1 MLAVLALAF
10 QAATA
15 PAPPDKCTAYADQVV
30 GGLAG
35 DRAAA
40 LGAARRMRRECRN
53 DFEALFRAGRALSRA
68 SGFEKGEHRDL
79 RQHARPLLDRA
90 AQLRSSNAGAWLEYG
105 LLLRKQ
111 GGIQVD
117 AQRAI
122 RRALQLADEQPD
134 STPPT
139 VLAEINFQRGR
150 YYQDELDR
158 MRWLKQVSALG
169 VTSPSCVG
177 MGAFCENYTRPADF
191 NRRLDETPAAVT
203 DFAERRERVLRY
215 LESAARLDPA
225 NLEAFERNG
234 RELALGEEWER
245 LEAAARQAEAA
256 GRFGGLATAVRGLA
270 AARQGRLRAAD
281 SLYRVALT
289 RLPDSLRRWYERP
302 PAGLDA
308 VPDFWSRARPLWV
321 TGFNELQVE
330 YWTRMTYA
338 LLVLRDREADVEG
351 PETPIGDAL
360 IRYGWPR
367 RITQVTRNAGQI
379 LSSAGY
385 EAAQGYLDCAAS
397 TDPAACVPAPGGD
410 VRDESGGRWLF
421 WTYAPDRP
429 SLMFELR
436 TGARVPQ
443 YLFDASAAEYAE
455 RLRAASPFTFRS
467 QLAPKVYRLPVQ
479 VARFKGVR
487 PGETTVGVHS
497 LVAARQMELP
507 PQDSVEVG
515 LFLFADTAG
524 FPLVARRTATY
535 QVADGVALSYAVNLE
550 PGRYAY
556 SLEAFVP
563 AFGGAATVRDSL
575 VVPAWP
581 PDSLL
586 VSDLLVAHGV
596 TPRVEGDP
604 LTWRDLGVEPSRTLE
619 VTPGSSLWV
628 VWEVYGARP
637 DERGNGRYEVAL
649 SLQDAA
655 ARSLPLRL
663 LERMGVRRAGAQ
675 GVRLEWTAERRLAAD
690 GRALEFVQLEL
701 PPEAEGEY
709 RLDVTVR
716 EGGRVATMA
725 RRLAV
730 VPLPVRP
737 PAER

>member
-1 MLAVLALAF
+1 MLAALALAF

-15 PAPPDKCTAYADQVV
+15 PPPDKCTALADQVV
-30 GGLAG
+30 AGLAA
-35 DRAAA
+35 DRRAA
-40 LGAARRMRRECRN
+40 LGAARRMRRECRA
-53 DFEALFRAGRALSRA
+53 DFDALFRAGRALSRA
-68 SGFEKGEHRDL
+68 SGFEQGEHRDL

-90 AQLRSSNAGAWLEYG
+90 AQLRSTHAGAWLEYG

-122 RRALQLADEQPD
+122 RRALALADEQPD
-134 STPPT
+134 STPPA

-158 MRWLKQVSALG
+158 MRWLKQVNALG

-177 MGAFCENYTRPADF
+177 MGAFCENYTRPAEF
-191 NRRLDETPAAVT
+191 HRRMDETPAAVT
-203 DFAERRERVLRY
+203 DFAERRARVLGY
-215 LESAARLDPA
+215 LESATRLDPA
-225 NLEAFERNG
+225 NLEAFERYG
-234 RELALGEEWER
+234 RELALGDEWER
-245 LEAAARQAEAA
+245 LEAAAREAEAA
-256 GRFGGLATAVRGLA
+256 GRFGGMATAIRGLA
-270 AARQGRLRAAD
+270 AARLGRVRAAD
-281 SLYRVALT
+281 SLYRLAQAA
-289 RLPDSLRRWYERP
+289 LPDSLRRWYERP
-302 PAGLDA
+302 PAGLDSI
-308 VPDFWSRARPLWV
+308 PDFWTRARPLWV
-321 TGFNELQVE
+321 TGFNEIQVE
-330 YWTRMTYA
+330 YWTRITFA
-338 LLVLRDREADVEG
+338 LLVLRDREADVQG
-351 PETPIGDAL
+351 PETPVGDAL
-360 IRYGWPR
+360 IRYGRPR
-367 RITQVTRNAGQI
+367 TITQVTRNAGQI

-397 TDPAACVPAPGGD
+397 TDPATCVPASGGAA
-410 VRDESGGRWLF
+410 RDQSGGRWLF

-436 TGARVPQ
+436 AGARVPQ
-443 YLFDASAAEYAE
+443 YLFDASAAEYAQQ
-455 RLRAASPFTFRS
+455 LRAASPFTFRS
-467 QLAPKVYRLPVQ
+467 AVAPRLFRLPVQ
-479 VARFKGVR
+479 VVRFKGIR
-487 PGETTVGVHS
+487 PGETTVGVHA

-507 PQDSVEVG
+507 PQDSLEVG

-524 FPLVARRTATY
+524 FPLVARRAGRY
-535 QVADGVALSYAVNLE
+535 PAAEGVALSYAVTLA

-556 SLEAFVP
+556 SLEAFAP

-581 PDSLL
+581 ADSLTL
-586 VSDLLVAHGV
+586 SDLFVAHGV
-596 TPRVEGDP
+596 RPLGEGEP

-637 DERGNGRYEVAL
+637 DARGQGRYQVAL
-649 SLQDAA
+649 SLQDAG

-663 LERMGVRRAGAQ
+663 LERIGVRRAGAEA
-675 GVRLEWTAERRLAAD
+675 VRLEWAAERRLAAD
-690 GRALEFVQLEL
+690 GRALEYVQLEL

-709 RLDVTVR
+709 RLEVTVR
-716 EGGRVATMA
+716 EGERAATMV

-730 VPLPVRP
+730 VPLRP